1 MVKQCLQIPVC
12 HLIFFKFL
20 FKCFNYYNNNNKP
33 SSVKQSQCRCRCTLK
48 TRYLLWTSQP
58 NTRW

>member
-1 MVKQCLQIPVC
+1 M
-12 HLIFFKFL
+12 
-20 FKCFNYYNNNNKP
+20 FNYYNNNNKP
-33 SSVKQSQCRCRCTLK
+33 SSVKQSQCRCTLK